1 MSTLS
6 GGNRQKVVLARWL
19 VRRPTLLL
27 LDEPSQGVDVG
38 ARAEIH
44 RIVEQAVELGTAALV
59 VSSDFDELCLLCDRV
74 IVMRSGRQVAELA
87 RHELTPAR
95 LTELSFAPLEAA

>member
-19 VRRPTLLL
+19 SNESTLLL

-44 RIVEQAVELGTAALV
+44 RIVEHAVEHGAAAVV
-59 VSSDFDELCLLCDRV
+59 VSSDFEELCLLCDRV
-74 IVMRSGRQVAELA
+74 VVMRAGRVVAQLA
-87 RHELTPAR
+87 RHELNPAR
-95 LTELSFAPLEAA
+95 LTELSFAPVEAA